1 MSTSEN
7 VKRLSESAIAS
18 GVFGASK
25 DALITLW
32 ADEEP
37 SAKSPYQLYG
47 CPPMWRTIDL
57 GNGLELYTHPVKT
70 SVRLQPFAPYTTVD
84 GVSCQ
89 FMLNGK
95 WVGQGYS
102 YTFESFEADGASTS
116 EVSRYM
122 NNTPEAKTHIYL
134 DMNQEMVL
142 ETLIERGASFTAEA
156 AKQHWLR
163 GEAYYLDKRLAARR
177 GIVRSFE
184 NGNKKA
190 LSFKQH
196 GAQH

>member
-1 MSTSEN
+1 MSISEN

-18 GVFGASK
+18 GVLGASQE
-25 DALITLW
+25 ALLTIW
-32 ADEEP
+32 MEEDP
-37 SAKSPYQLYG
+37 SARSPYQLYG
-47 CPPMWRTIDL
+47 CPPMWKTIDL
-57 GNGLELYTHPVKT
+57 GNGLELYTRPAKT
-70 SVRLQPFAPYTTVD
+70 SVRLQPYEQYTMVD
-84 GVSCQ
+84 GISCQ

-102 YTFESFEADGASTS
+102 YTFELFEAEGASTS
-116 EVSRYM
+116 EVNRYM

-134 DMNQEMVL
+134 DMNQELVL
-142 ETLIERGASFTAEA
+142 KTLIERGASFTAEA

-177 GIVRSFE
+177 GIVRAFE

-196 GAQH
+196 GTQH